1 MAKQKNETGKIVL
14 GTHRVT
20 YVHIKE
26 PSAFEDEDPKYNI
39 TFLIPYDHPDVE
51 RIEAAMQA
59 IYKSEKESTFGGL
72 PFNSP
77 KIWNP
82 LRDGLDVLDEKPD
95 RTEYED
101 CMFIKATSKSQPVV
115 FDADGSE
122 LYDLDDLYSG
132 CYARA
137 VLAIRAFNSKKGK
150 RGFSVYINSIKFI
163 KDGERLGGFSASHD
177 DYDEDDAP
185 ARGAGRG
192 RSRRDEVEDRP
203 ARGRGRS
210 RDEEPEE
217 DEAPRRRSRASHSE
231 DDAPARRRRPSYEDE
246 DTDDAPAPRGRRSR
260 YADDEDDA
268 PPRRRSR
275 RVEDDDDLM

>member
-39 TFLIPYDHPDVE
+39 TFLIPYDHPDVQ
-51 RIEAAMQA
+51 RIEDTMMA

-95 RTEYED
+95 RVEYEG

-137 VLAIRAFNSKKGK
+137 VLAVRAFNSKKGK

-177 DYDEDDAP
+177 DYGDEDDAP
-185 ARGAGRG
+185 ARGASRG
-192 RSRRDEVEDRP
+192 RSRDDDRP

-210 RDEEPEE
+210 RDEE
-217 DEAPRRRSRASHSE
+217 E

-246 DTDDAPAPRGRRSR
+246 AEDDAPAPRGRRSR
-260 YADDEDDA
+260 YDEDDA